1 MPPTRVQLAK
11 LTRPRL
17 YGAAARERD
26 GDQISLLWKCT
37 DCDGGKGEFHW
48 TNGTGKYAGI
58 KGRSTFIQTNAGPP
72 DRPVI
77 TGFSAWKGEWELP

>member
-37 DCDGGKGEFHW
+37 DGDGGKGEFHW
-48 TNGTGKYAGI
+48 NE
-58 KGRSTFIQTNAGPP
+58 RHRQVRWDQGP
-72 DRPVI
+72 
-77 TGFSAWKGEWELP
+77 